1 MTTKRYDNYIGK
13 WKVFCHERRIDRI
26 SPSLDQLTEFLTK
39 IFESGV
45 RYSPVDTARS
55 ALSSVLI
62 MDNGI
67 SFDIPLFSGS

>member
-1 MTTKRYDNYIGK
+1 MESVVMKG
-13 WKVFCHERRIDRI
+13 VFDPI
-26 SPSLDQLTEFLTK
+26 SPSLDQLIEFLTK

-45 RYSPVDTARS
+45 RYSPVGTARS

-67 SFDIPLFSGS
+67 SFDIPLFSVS